1 MNKKLVKEF
10 LPPVLIKAITRVGS
24 FGTACYWKGNYSTW
38 EDAKRESIGYDS
50 EIILEKVKLAQLK
63 VKRGEVAFERDSVIF
78 HEKENDWPMIA
89 ALMWVATQT
98 GHLNVIDFGGSLGS
112 TYFQNISFLRSI
124 KNVKWNVI
132 EQPHFVKCGKEYFQD
147 EQLKYYYD
155 IKSCLKENDVNL
167 VILSG
172 VLPFLED
179 PYFLL
184 KEISSLNV
192 PFVIIDKTHLIDAD
206 KDRITVQHV
215 PASIYK
221 ASYPAWFFSRTK
233 FYEFIEMNYEIIADF
248 DREIR
253 SNVKSVFRGFLLSKK
268 N

>member
-1 MNKKLVKEF
+1 
-10 LPPVLIKAITRVGS
+10 
-24 FGTACYWKGNYSTW
+24 
-38 EDAKRESIGYDS
+38 
-50 EIILEKVKLAQLK
+50 
-63 VKRGEVAFERDSVIF
+63 
-78 HEKENDWPMIA
+78 
-89 ALMWVATQT
+89 
-98 GHLNVIDFGGSLGS
+98 
-112 TYFQNISFLRSI
+112 
-124 KNVKWNVI
+124 VKWNVI

-179 PYFLL
+179 PYLLL

-221 ASYPAWFFSRTK
+221 ASYPAWFFSRAR